1 MLPGTPAGSK
11 EGTCARPAIDFRLAR
26 FSWIAF
32 AMDRSLFSA
41 RAVALV
47 PHFAG
52 ERVAGSPRDGQ
63 PGLVEQVAVTRTR
76 LEADGVMHAHR
87 AVSARLDRE
96 QIAGR
101 GLHVEEGLASQ
112 ALHHQDL
119 SAEQASVGHHLEVL
133 RADAQGDLRAPV
145 DATSLDRHVDR
156 SPAREAHRD
165 HAALQ
170 SGHGSAQ
177 EVHLRRSDEAC
188 HELVVRVVVQLQRRA
203 HLLDEARSEE
213 HTSELQSLA
222 YLVCRLLLEKKKTI
236 EIQT

>member
-32 AMDRSLFSA
+32 AMDRSLSSTRAAA
-41 RAVALV
+41 RVRRLLV
-47 PHFAG
+47 G
-52 ERVAGSPRDGQ
+52 KRVAGGPRDGQ
-63 PGLVEQVAVTRTR
+63 PGLVEQVAVARTR

-87 AVSARLDRE
+87 AVSVRLDRE

-145 DATSLDRHVDR
+145 EAT
-156 SPAREAHRD
+156 
-165 HAALQ
+165 
-170 SGHGSAQ
+170 
-177 EVHLRRSDEAC
+177 
-188 HELVVRVVVQLQRRA
+188 
-203 HLLDEARSEE
+203 
-213 HTSELQSLA
+213 
-222 YLVCRLLLEKKKTI
+222 
-236 EIQT
+236 